1 MADVAP
7 VRPVGL
13 PEPEAERRLDG
24 GFRLVV
30 ACAVIAFALLAL
42 TALRASTATP
52 RAAPERSSSGAGQG
66 AIPVSSP
73 AATVLGVG
81 DASRF
86 LASAPSPAPD
96 LRLTTA
102 DDQPFDLARD
112 RGAPTF
118 VFFGYTHCPDVCPAT
133 VGTIGQTMEAFG
145 RPAHAVFVTVD
156 PERDT
161 TASLRDYR
169 RYLEQGFEALTGSPT
184 EIAAAAAGW
193 GVRYAKVETGVP
205 GEYSMS
211 HTADVWL
218 LDARGIIR
226 ARFPFGTSAGEMI
239 ATLRMVDAPRPA
251 GSPTTASDPP
261 ATAAATSADPGGV
274 LGQALGVSVISSSI
288 WAGAPGPVILDLTIG
303 GNRID
308 DPALAPVVQLE
319 STSGIA
325 SGEPITAR
333 AVQPPGE
340 SRVVYVATVAIP
352 TTGWWRLDISI
363 ERGGF
368 RFRGSADVSVLDPG
382 TTAAIGAAA
391 PSVRT
396 PTLADVGGQ
405 AKAITT
411 DPAPDLRLSQTST
424 ADALGAHQPFVL
436 VIDSWKFKVTSAC
449 GRALVM
455 ARYLV
460 DRWPGVAFVHLEPLR
475 YDVVTDTPVL
485 VGSLAAPT
493 LTDPA
498 AAWGLAGDP
507 WGPRSMPWVFVVDA
521 NGIVRSKSEGVMG
534 SDDVDV
540 ILAML
545 RADG

>member
-1 MADVAP
+1 
-7 VRPVGL
+7 
-13 PEPEAERRLDG
+13 
-24 GFRLVV
+24 
-30 ACAVIAFALLAL
+30 
-42 TALRASTATP
+42 
-52 RAAPERSSSGAGQG
+52 
-66 AIPVSSP
+66 
-73 AATVLGVG
+73 
-81 DASRF
+81 
-86 LASAPSPAPD
+86 
-96 LRLTTA
+96 
-102 DDQPFDLARD
+102 
-112 RGAPTF
+112 
-118 VFFGYTHCPDVCPAT
+118 
-133 VGTIGQTMEAFG
+133 
-145 RPAHAVFVTVD
+145 
-156 PERDT
+156 
-161 TASLRDYR
+161 
-169 RYLEQGFEALTGSPT
+169 
-184 EIAAAAAGW
+184 
-193 GVRYAKVETGVP
+193 
-205 GEYSMS
+205 
-211 HTADVWL
+211 
-218 LDARGIIR
+218 
-226 ARFPFGTSAGEMI
+226 
-239 ATLRMVDAPRPA
+239 
-251 GSPTTASDPP
+251 
-261 ATAAATSADPGGV
+261 
-274 LGQALGVSVISSSI
+274 VISSSI

-325 SGEPITAR
+325 NGEPITAR

-521 NGIVRSKSEGVMG
+521 NGIIRSKSEGVMG